1 MNNGSK
7 QFPAN
12 VAYLELNLPST
23 FPLQLR
29 KFIPNINFDS
39 VSLDGERELRIIAL
53 GIQMK
58 LITDFKLDVYV

>member
-12 VAYLELNLPST
+12 VAYFELNLPST

-53 GIQMK
+53 GI
-58 LITDFKLDVYV
+58 